1 MILGDPALTAADGA
15 HGLGA
20 VSISELFHYAARR
33 RPEAL
38 ALADPANRSDF
49 TDGKPRRLSYADADR
64 TVAAIAARLR
74 GMGLPTDA
82 VIGIQMPNT
91 VENILATLGVLRAG
105 MIAAPLPLLW
115 RRADTVTALARI
127 GAKALI
133 VCSRVGATEHCQLAL
148 QAAAEVFSIRYVCAF
163 GANLPDGAVSFDD
176 LSRSSPSMSARADWS
191 RLPARIPSCSRVGL
205 PPSWKAGFRR
215 RRTFFRRCCRH
226 PLPA

>member
-1 MILGDPALTAADGA
+1 MILGDPTRSVADGA

-82 VIGIQMPNT
+82 VIGIQLPNT
-91 VENILATLGVLRAG
+91 VENILAMLGVLRAG

-133 VCSRVGATEHCQLAL
+133 VCGRVGANRALSVGAASGGGSVFDPLRLRFRSKLARWCGVVRRSIFGRRIGPF
-148 QAAAEVFSIRYVCAF
+148 AAA
-163 GANLPDGAVSFDD
+163 
-176 LSRSSPSMSARADWS
+176 
-191 RLPARIPSCSRVGL
+191 
-205 PPSWKAGFRR
+205 
-215 RRTFFRRCCRH
+215 
-226 PLPA
+226 